1 VTANITYRLVAE
13 APWPAALEDVKCA
26 IRWMRAN
33 AAELGLDPTRIAV
46 CGGSAGGHLAAMAA
60 LTPGRLEGGGG
71 NASTSSA
78 VAAAALFY
86 PAVDLDSF
94 RASDDAKAAIAALVP
109 NATPSE
115 LLAASP
121 VGNVA
126 PGAPPFLS
134 LTGDADTATPEADI
148 ARFHALL
155 DDAGVPNELVVFEG
169 RDHGFDFNPYDWNDA
184 FQRMAAFLEENLGD
198 KGSESSVG

>member
-1 VTANITYRLVAE
+1 LAALGWVTANVTYRLVPE

-33 AAELGLDPTRIAV
+33 AAELGLDPERIAV

-60 LTPGRLEGGGG
+60 LTPGRLEGSGG

-78 VAAAALFY
+78 VAAAVLFY

-94 RASDDAKAAIAALVP
+94 RASDDAKAAIAGLAP
-109 NATPSE
+109 NATPTE
-115 LLAASP
+115 LLEASP
-121 VGNVA
+121 VGNVT
-126 PGAPPFLS
+126 PNAPPMLT

-148 ARFHALL
+148 ARFHCLL
-155 DDAGVPNELVVFEG
+155 DSAGVPNELVVFEG
-169 RDHGFDFNPYDWNDA
+169 RDHGFDFHPADWNA
-184 FQRMAAFLEENLGD
+184 SFERMAAFLERQLGA
-198 KGSESSVG
+198 